1 VNFTF
6 KNLQNAVATPDEL
19 HQNQVV
25 QFRPECNQFISS
37 VGDSDYLPK
46 FHRNPFG
53 IHAKRKQNVA
63 IAYRKR
69 VGSAHKV
76 TTVRGGGYHA
86 EETYAT
92 QLVSVAAE
100 SVNFTGDSF

>member
-1 VNFTF
+1 MNFTF

-76 TTVRGGGYHA
+76 TTVRGGGLSRGGNICDTAGVGRCSKRTFY
-86 EETYAT
+86 
-92 QLVSVAAE
+92 
-100 SVNFTGDSF
+100 GR